1 MENLIN
7 EVENQEVADKMV
19 KLRPSQKQLLEGMK
33 LANKESLA
41 DVLDRILEERQ
52 QLSKKLEKEFNKSA
66 IKRHNDAVM
75 DHVRQIIAINTDI
88 ERQAQHIVDLEMQKY
103 YASIEEVQETLIML
117 ADTKQ
122 ELDNI
127 KLEYEKV
134 IEQSVKLEKDLQ
146 EQQEENEQLKKA
158 NEKLDTEKND
168 YITKFNEVTLD
179 VNRLR
184 DKNIEL
190 TTQINDKNNKITSI
204 ENHINNLNTTIETKQ
219 TEIDNLKVLNETLNN
234 DKKYLQETIDKTND
248 KLEKSE
254 ARIADVFERQSDL
267 VTTNAKL
274 EEQLR
279 NYNTKINELE
289 NDKNKLQEQINKSNQ
304 ELEATKQT
312 LINRES
318 ELNSKIKTLEL
329 NSKDIKSK

>member
-33 LANKESLA
+33 LANKESIA
-41 DVLDRILEERQ
+41 DVLDRILEERE
-52 QLSKKLEKEFNKSA
+52 QLAKKLEKEFNKSA
-66 IKRHNDAVM
+66 ITKHNEAVM
-75 DHVRQIIAINTDI
+75 DHVKQIIAINSDI
-88 ERQAQHIVDLEMQKY
+88 ERQAQHIVELEMQKY
-103 YASIEEVQETLIML
+103 YAAIEEVQETVVML

-127 KLEYEKV
+127 KIEYEAI
-134 IEQSVKLEKDLQ
+134 IEKSAKLENELKD
-146 EQQEENEQLKKA
+146 QQEENEQLKKD

-190 TTQINDKNNKITSI
+190 TTELNDRNNKITTL
-204 ENHINNLNTTIETKQ
+204 ENDINNLNTTIETKQ

-318 ELNSKIKTLEL
+318 ELNSKIKILEL